1 MTKKEIIIEKAIEL
15 FAKNGYE
22 STTIQKLA
30 DACGVAQGLLY
41 RHFKNKE
48 ALLAYLVQTGLAEIG
63 ATLEPYTRQR
73 LNFKDAFKEHVQLC
87 CKQLQSNALLWKIL
101 HSVRQ
106 NSDLMIAIGL
116 DADITEV
123 AKLIALKLE
132 QDGYSE
138 PERTALMIVALIDGM
153 TSMHL
158 LHPAAYPLAEV
169 ESFLLRKIDS
179 YE

>member
-1 MTKKEIIIEKAIEL
+1 MTKKEAIVEKAIEL
-15 FAKNGYE
+15 FAQNGYE

-48 ALLAYLVQTGLAEIG
+48 ALLSHLVQIGLAEIG
-63 ATLEPYTRQR
+63 TTLMPYAIPE
-73 LNFKDAFKEHVQLC
+73 LNFKEAFKEHVRLC

-106 NSDLMIAIGL
+106 NADLMTAVGL
-116 DADITEV
+116 NADITDIGRLIEQ
-123 AKLIALKLE
+123 KLKH
-132 QDGYSE
+132 DGYSE
-138 PERTALMIVALIDGM
+138 PKVTALMIVALIDGI
-153 TSMHL
+153 TAMHL
-158 LHPAAYPLAEV
+158 LHPAAYPLQQV
-169 ESFLLRKIDS
+169 ESFLLNKIDK